1 MSMGRPTL
9 TRAPIQEL
17 YNPALESVASLDDL
31 QRSWETLKHVVCMTF
46 LFNSQMHQDF
56 RSGLWDYLCV
66 LQISEKQKTLYEA
79 LEKQQRYQGSL
90 QTISTKMASI
100 ETRLNEP
107 PMHDLSPDR
116 QMVLHQVRRLKY

>member
-1 MSMGRPTL
+1 MSMGRATL

-17 YNPALESVASLDDL
+17 YNPVLESVASLDDL
-31 QRSWETLKHVVCMTF
+31 QRSWETLKNVVRMTF
-46 LFNSQMHQDF
+46 LFNSQMHQDIK
-56 RSGLWDYLCV
+56 SGLWVYLCV

-90 QTISTKMASI
+90 QTISTKMESI